1 MAVNDIAA
9 GSLVGTWAPEQLFAG
24 DAPVTTDAAPAAAS
38 ITKYQL
44 IALLAAG
51 TVTPFVAGTHTADQ
65 AFVAAQAASTGQQVP
80 YYKSGCF
87 NHEIIGWP
95 AGAALDTYVERKAL
109 FGNRPLTVG
118 KLLA

>member
-9 GSLVGTWAPEQLFAG
+9 GSLVGTWALEQLFAG
-24 DAPVTTDAAPAAAS
+24 DADVATDAAPALAG

-44 IALLAAG
+44 IAVTATG
-51 TVTPFVAGTHTADQ
+51 VTPFVSGTHTADQ
-65 AFVAAQAASTGQQVP
+65 AFVAAQAASTGQQCP
-80 YYKSGCF
+80 YFKSGCF

-95 AGAALDTYVERKAL
+95 AGTALDTYAERKAF
-109 FGNRPLTVG
+109 FGNRPLSVG

>member
-24 DAPVTTDAAPAAAS
+24 EAPVTTDAAPALAA

-44 IALLAAG
+44 IAVTTTG
-51 TVTPFVAGTHTADQ
+51 VTPFVSGTHTADQ
-65 AFVAAQAASTGQQVP
+65 AFVAAQAASIGQQTP

-95 AGAALDTYVERKAL
+95 AGTALDTYAERKAF
-109 FGNRPLTVG
+109 FGNRPLSVG
-118 KLLA
+118 KLRA

>member
-24 DAPVTTDAAPAAAS
+24 EMEVSSDSAPALAA

-44 IALLAAG
+44 IAITATG
-51 TVTPFVAGTHTADQ
+51 VTPFVSGTHTADQ
-65 AFVAAQAASTGQQVP
+65 AVVAIQAVSSGQQCP

-95 AGAALDTYVERKAL
+95 AGATLDSFAKRKAF